1 MSLVTRLLEFLPL
14 ALVLGTSLAAL
25 RHQEFPAIQRAA
37 LRNTGRIVLWLVVG
51 CAALQVVLWV
61 VQD

>member
-1 MSLVTRLLEFLPL
+1 MTLATRLLEFLPL
-14 ALVLGTSLAAL
+14 ALVLGTVLAAL
-25 RHQEFPAIQRAA
+25 RNQELPAIQRAA
-37 LRNTGRIVLWLVVG
+37 LRNTGRIVLWLVLG